1 MARPSK
7 KTSAQIAQELETR
20 LANIRLRNAKEVAI
34 GNPQVAKVQSVLD
47 SVSKEI
53 AEYSRKLQG
62 PNSFENRLK
71 GIALR
76 TAWIEAE
83 RNEIVASDALS
94 RSVRDYLQHSMAAL
108 SMAVAAGETITDDQV
123 REILA
128 NVPTDTNLPGLM
140 EATSNAHTA
149 WKAFT
154 ESNKVKLEIVP
165 NATEGA

>member
-1 MARPSK
+1 
-7 KTSAQIAQELETR
+7 
-20 LANIRLRNAKEVAI
+20 
-34 GNPQVAKVQSVLD
+34 
-47 SVSKEI
+47 
-53 AEYSRKLQG
+53 
-62 PNSFENRLK
+62 
-71 GIALR
+71 
-76 TAWIEAE
+76 
-83 RNEIVASDALS
+83 
-94 RSVRDYLQHSMAAL
+94 
-108 SMAVAAGETITDDQV
+108 MAVAAGETITDDQV